1 MALVNCAECGK
12 EASSEARA
20 CPHCGNPF
28 GMTFDAAFKK
38 AAVQHAQQKKLGCG
52 AIFLIG
58 AAVYVLILV
67 FNALVGTSPHQVE
80 HNSEAAYRAGALA
93 GELEARFAYSSGNSF
108 GYPFDR
114 QNAVALAQQKI
125 SMAGAFA
132 NGPGRQQWIDGFA
145 DAFKSYVDGKAT
157 ELRPIR

>member
-12 EASSEARA
+12 EASSEAQA
-20 CPHCGNPF
+20 CPHCGNPY

-58 AAVYVLILV
+58 AAVYILILA
-67 FNALVGTSPHQVE
+67 FNALMGTGQQQTEQNSAAAAHQ
-80 HNSEAAYRAGALA
+80 AGALA
-93 GELEARFAYSSGNSF
+93 GELEARVAYQMGNAF
-108 GYPFDR
+108 GYPSDR
-114 QNAVALAQQKI
+114 QTAVALAQQKI

-132 NGPGRQQWIDGFA
+132 NGPGRQQWI
-145 DAFKSYVDGKAT
+145 
-157 ELRPIR
+157 